1 MDRKMAHIDTIY
13 LDLKYKSE
21 KFPISLTKE
30 DSLLKFRIE
39 IIINYLNKEMGGV
52 IINNK
57 IRF

>member
-1 MDRKMAHIDTIY
+1 MAHIDTIY